1 LRHDCANSDSIWRHG
16 VRFEI
21 GQLSGD
27 LFTVGVEARKPLA
40 DLRLLRADLVH
51 DRRYCCRHGATIK
64 AAPIS
69 FCIAVAALGGVVW
82 TTLDWADSA
91 RLKNKDEEIGLLVR
105 QRDEYKDKL
114 GGASPDQAKAR
125 IDALEARLKRV
136 EPL

>member
-1 LRHDCANSDSIWRHG
+1 M
-16 VRFEI
+16 
-21 GQLSGD
+21 
-27 LFTVGVEARKPLA
+27 
-40 DLRLLRADLVH
+40 
-51 DRRYCCRHGATIK
+51 
-64 AAPIS
+64 
-69 FCIAVAALGGVVW
+69 VW